1 MGKVGPFA
9 MVNIFVIVGTAD
21 YRIEDML
28 SKSVVILRQ
37 PESFVDMRWWIS
49 GKPDCKARL

>member
-28 SKSVVILRQ
+28 SKSVVILGQ
-37 PESFVDMRWWIS
+37 PEGFVDMRWWIS